1 MAVRAELI
9 SIGDELLIGQV
20 INTNAST
27 LSKALNSTGIRVVRI
42 TTVGDD
48 RDAILHSFDRAWNE
62 NDVVIVTGGLGPT
75 HDDISKATVSEFFNV
90 PLEFHEEIYEKVRQ
104 RFERLGVKRMPETNR
119 SQAMVPKGFIPL
131 RNDVGTAPGLVFKT
145 HGKLFAIL
153 AGVPH
158 EMEFILKDSLLDL
171 LHSHFEG
178 QGLEAII
185 HRTLITAGI
194 GESMLAEKLGD
205 VDALLRGEAT
215 LAFLPRSTGVRL
227 RLTAINNSRAKVE
240 DTLYRITKEMYDRIG
255 MHIVGQDDASISE
268 SIVRLLEERKETLA
282 VAESCTGG
290 MIGAAITDVP
300 GSSSVFD
307 GGVISYSNEVKQLHL
322 DVPQELLERYGAV
335 SLECAEVMAEKAREK
350 FGSTYALS
358 VTGIAGPG
366 GGTET
371 KPVGLVY
378 VGLAQEGQQ
387 TVARKFQFIEDR
399 KINRERS
406 VASALEML
414 RRRLTG
420 QEDLYKLSDN
430 SR

>member
-20 INTNAST
+20 VNTNAAT
-27 LSKALNSTGIRVVRI
+27 LSRALNSTGIRVSRV

-48 RDAILHSFDRAWNE
+48 AEAILHSFEHAWQD

-75 HDDISKATVSEFFNV
+75 HDDISKAVVAQFFHA
-90 PLEFHEEIYEKVRQ
+90 PLEFHEEIYQKVRQ

-119 SQAMVPKGFIPL
+119 SQAMVPRGFTPL
-131 RNDVGTAPGLVFKT
+131 RNEVGTAPGLVYAKD
-145 HGKLFAIL
+145 GKLFAIL

-158 EMEFILKDSLLDL
+158 EMEYILKDSLLEYI
-171 LHSHFEG
+171 HRCFEG
-178 QGLEAII
+178 RGLEAII
-185 HRTLITAGI
+185 HRTIITAGI
-194 GESMLAEKLGD
+194 GESMLSEKLGD
-205 VDALLRGEAT
+205 VDKLLQGEAT

-227 RLTAINNSRAKVE
+227 RLTAISDSRAKVE
-240 DTLYRITKEMYDRIG
+240 AALYRITREMYARIG
-255 MHIVGQDDASISE
+255 MHIVGQDDASIAE
-268 SIVRLLEERKETLA
+268 SVVRLLEERKETLA
-282 VAESCTGG
+282 LAESCTGG
-290 MIGAAITDVP
+290 MVGAAITDVP
-300 GSSSVFD
+300 GSSGVFE

-322 DVPQELLERYGAV
+322 DVPQDLLEQHGAV
-335 SLECAEVMAEKAREK
+335 SEEVAKVMAEKAREK
-350 FGSTYALS
+350 FTSSYALS

-366 GGTET
+366 GATDT

-378 VGLAQEGQQ
+378 VGLAQIGQP
-387 TVARKFQFIEDR
+387 TISRRFQFIEDR

-406 VASALEML
+406 VAAALEML

-420 QEDLYKLSDN
+420 QEDLYNLSDN